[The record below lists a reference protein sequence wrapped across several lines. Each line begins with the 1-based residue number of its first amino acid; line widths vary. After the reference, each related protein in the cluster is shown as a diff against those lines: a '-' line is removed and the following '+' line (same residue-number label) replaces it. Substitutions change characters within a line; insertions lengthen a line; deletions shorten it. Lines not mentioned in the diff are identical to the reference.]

1 MFKRVLN
8 DILCHLL
15 ETPVVYLETLVFQV
29 VAAYKG
35 WDSKQVNEDIL
46 KIPFYVKLIFLK
58 YNHII
63 VYLNKAVLSSSK
75 RIWR

>member
-15 ETPVVYLETLVFQV
+15 ETPVVYLETLVFKV

-46 KIPFYVKLIFLK
+46 KIPFYGP
-58 YNHII
+58 
-63 VYLNKAVLSSSK
+63 S
-75 RIWR
+75 